1 MQGPINQKFI
11 SGTYTLSSANWSG
24 TSYALTVSGLKED
37 DAVFVGPQASQDG
50 SNELAYSTNG
60 VRGLSQE
67 EDTLNFEANT
77 APSVDIIVEVI
88 IIPA

>member
-11 SGTYTLSSANWSG
+11 SGTYTLSSASWSG

-37 DAVFVGPQASQDG
+37 DAVLVGPQASQSG
-50 SNELAYSTNG
+50 SNESLYSTNNI
-60 VRGLSQE
+60 RAISQATN
-67 EDTLNFEANT
+67 TLNFVAD
-77 APSVDIIVEVI
+77 SVPTSNVVVEVI

>member
-11 SGTYTLSSANWSG
+11 SGTYTLSSASWSG

-37 DAVFVGPQASQDG
+37 DAVWVGPQASQDG
-50 SNELAYSTNG
+50 SNELAYSSNG
-60 VRGLSQE
+60 IRGLSQGAN
-67 EDTLNFEANT
+67 TINFVAKT
-77 APSVDIIVEVI
+77 APSVDIVVEVI